1 VLFFARSEPERIPL
15 SIFKPKFFVMRLLL
29 LLFCTFC
36 SVASGFAQLSST
48 DKRALKLYNDA
59 NAAIRERD
67 FAKGISLLEKSL
79 KEDPNFFEAAMS
91 LAVNYNL
98 LGNRVEAENY
108 YRKAAAIKPNSAS
121 AQEAYF
127 MVAEYDFAAGKYAES
142 KVNYEKY
149 LSFSPK
155 NMKAI
160 ALAKKRISSADYA
173 VEMMKNPL
181 SFTPKPLNQNI
192 NTEKMQYFP
201 VITADNEM
209 MIFVRRKSF
218 ERKDDENLFTAF
230 KKNGDWDVPL
240 PMEDINTPGN
250 EGTCTM
256 SADGKILIFSSC
268 EGNPDRKVIGSCDL
282 FISYR
287 TGDKW
292 SKPQNMG
299 PVINSPE
306 WDSQP
311 SLSADG
317 RELYFV
323 SNRRGGPGA
332 NDIWVARRDA
342 KGEWQKPVPLP
353 PPINTPGDEIAPFIH
368 ASGKTLYFA
377 SDTHQGLGG
386 YDLFKSDLQKDKT
399 WGKPQNMGYPINTH
413 LNQVGLFVTSDGKK
427 GFYSVEE
434 NKGPYI
440 VSSII
445 HEFDIPEQVKSEVIT
460 SYVKGVV
467 YDAKTKEKLN
477 ALIEL
482 TDVENKTLEAV
493 VESDPVSGQYLF
505 VINAGSEYA
514 LNVTKSGYLFQSLA
528 FDYKNKK
535 AGEPV
540 ILDIYLEKIEKG
552 NAVTLNNIFFETGKW
567 DLLEKSS
574 AELENV
580 LIFLKNNP
588 SLKIEISG
596 HTDDVGSTADNL
608 KLSEN
613 RAKSVRDY
621 LTEKGIAP
629 DRIVSKG
636 YGETKPKVPN
646 NSDANR
652 AVNRRIEFKIL

>member
-1 VLFFARSEPERIPL
+1 
-15 SIFKPKFFVMRLLL
+15 
-29 LLFCTFC
+29 
-36 SVASGFAQLSST
+36 
-48 DKRALKLYNDA
+48 
-59 NAAIRERD
+59 
-67 FAKGISLLEKSL
+67 
-79 KEDPNFFEAAMS
+79 
-91 LAVNYNL
+91 
-98 LGNRVEAENY
+98 
-108 YRKAAAIKPNSAS
+108 
-121 AQEAYF
+121 
-127 MVAEYDFAAGKYAES
+127 
-142 KVNYEKY
+142 
-149 LSFSPK
+149 
-155 NMKAI
+155 
-160 ALAKKRISSADYA
+160 
-173 VEMMKNPL
+173 
-181 SFTPKPLNQNI
+181 
-192 NTEKMQYFP
+192 
-201 VITADNEM
+201 
-209 MIFVRRKSF
+209 
-218 ERKDDENLFTAF
+218 
-230 KKNGDWDVPL
+230 
-240 PMEDINTPGN
+240 
-250 EGTCTM
+250 
-256 SADGKILIFSSC
+256 
-268 EGNPDRKVIGSCDL
+268 
-282 FISYR
+282 
-287 TGDKW
+287 
-292 SKPQNMG
+292 
-299 PVINSPE
+299 
-306 WDSQP
+306 
-311 SLSADG
+311 
-317 RELYFV
+317 
-323 SNRRGGPGA
+323 
-332 NDIWVARRDA
+332 
-342 KGEWQKPVPLP
+342 
-353 PPINTPGDEIAPFIH
+353 
-368 ASGKTLYFA
+368 
-377 SDTHQGLGG
+377 
-386 YDLFKSDLQKDKT
+386 LQKDKT